1 MSTKITFKRRIILSL
16 FQNFDNDQCAWS
28 GLVCTPS
35 IDTEAFKIPLP
46 IKETFGETL
55 SPF

>member
-46 IKETFGETL
+46 INETFGETL